1 MLSSRNARVTG
12 SKPLKLS
19 TSPIARRQRSSEQL
33 SLEQSAGQLE
43 RDMRDHEESFLR
55 CLQARRGFLRRQ
67 RRRHVN
73 SPCNLQGQLER
84 DVRDPE
90 ERRARDLQAQRGLLA
105 LAERFLILHASKIVA
120 LMMFWAAMAQ
130 PGAIGWLLLGMKL
143 PCIYLRQ
150 YIHLNDATVL
160 NAASWAAY
168 TYSCGFQC
176 LASRL

>member
-1 MLSSRNARVTG
+1 
-12 SKPLKLS
+12 
-19 TSPIARRQRSSEQL
+19 
-33 SLEQSAGQLE
+33 
-43 RDMRDHEESFLR
+43 
-55 CLQARRGFLRRQ
+55 
-67 RRRHVN
+67 VN
-73 SPCNLQGQLER
+73 SPCDLQGQLER

-150 YIHLNDATVL
+150 YIHLNDVTVL
-160 NAASWAAY
+160 NAASWAAFSQLRIPVPGLKLVRGRILNTVY
-168 TYSCGFQC
+168 FRHGASERAFRLPNIMESSFS
-176 LASRL
+176 LAKQSTQ